1 MLRTSSS
8 HQEGCA
14 REWNIASD
22 RFIGK
27 NGKVSGV
34 EVHEVKWTFSPEG
47 KPLKPQEVPGSSR
60 TIHADLILLAM
71 GFTGVPR
78 NGIVEELDL
87 QLSPRNGILADR
99 EKHIYAA
106 GDCVTG
112 ASLVVRAMANARQNA
127 DLICKE
133 LN

>member
-1 MLRTSSS
+1 M
-8 HQEGCA
+8 

-22 RFIGK
+22 RFTGE

-47 KPLKPQEVPGSSR
+47 KPLKPQAVPDSGR
-60 TIHADLILLAM
+60 TIHADLILLAL

-78 NGIVEELDL
+78 SGIVEELNL
-87 QLSPRNGILADR
+87 QLSPRNGILADP

-127 DLICKE
+127 ELLCKN
-133 LN
+133 LL